1 MNVLRLA
8 AQLVL
13 DGTRFRAGMREAQKV
28 TRDFGRDAVGT
39 LKGEMLGIFGTAA
52 LVNFAKE
59 SLKAVANM
67 KDLAEQTGMTVSEV
81 QKMEVAAVGLGLST
95 DEVAMAISRIGVARR
110 QAAEGSEQERERFR
124 KFGITLDDLQ
134 DPALR
139 NVDLFTRIGKAIGD
153 MPRTSALEE
162 DMREFL
168 GKTGPKMVDLLKS
181 LSEVKINPISDE
193 AIERID
199 KADKTLDRIG
209 KRSRNLIAV
218 IAAEGL
224 GMFEKAWDEKNP
236 LHLMDPVTKIMLG
249 VKNAFWPTDK
259 PGGITPKDGEWQGP
273 KQPLFEDKAAKA
285 AAISQQKADAKASQ
299 DLQEQLLRFRLAT
312 MNPAQQ
318 KAQREIEARS
328 QMDRIGWMEDFDA
341 FATRADIDGERSKLA
356 RMGAELAGSRGGSS
370 LGVDSLTASGQLGGG
385 RNIVVDN
392 GPDKIVE
399 TIKQFLGKPA
409 ADTATAVKSIDQKT
423 RPGTTIRGSL

>member
-13 DGTRFRAGMREAQKV
+13 DGTRFRAGMREAQKA

-67 KDLAEQTGMTVSEV
+67 KDLAEQTGLTVAEV
-81 QKMEVAAVGLGLST
+81 QKMEVAAADLGLST
-95 DEVAMAISRIGVARR
+95 EEVSSAILRIGAARR

-134 DPALR
+134 DPAKR
-139 NVDLFTRIGKAIGD
+139 NVDLFMQMGKTIEG
-153 MPRTSALEE
+153 MPRTVALEE
-162 DMREFL
+162 DLKEFL
-168 GKTGPKMVDLLKS
+168 GRTGPKLAALLEK
-181 LSEVKINPISDE
+181 LAEIKIDPVSD
-193 AIERID
+193 ASVERID
-199 KADKTLDRIG
+199 KANKKLEATG
-209 KRSRNLIAV
+209 RSLRNMIAQL
-218 IAAEGL
+218 AATEISSV
-224 GMFEKAWDEKNP
+224 EKLFSRDFLTGAKELLNP
-236 LHLMDPVTKIMLG
+236 LNMWRG
-249 VKNAFWPTDK
+249 VFGKDAK
-259 PGGITPKDGEWQGP
+259 PGAITPQDGEWQGP

-341 FATRADIDGERSKLA
+341 FATRADIDSERSKLA